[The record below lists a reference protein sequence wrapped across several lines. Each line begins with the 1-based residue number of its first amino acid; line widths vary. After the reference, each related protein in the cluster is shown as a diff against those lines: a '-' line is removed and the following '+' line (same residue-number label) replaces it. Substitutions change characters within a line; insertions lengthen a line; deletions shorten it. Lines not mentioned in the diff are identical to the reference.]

1 MKKLQKKRYYFI
13 VFTIHFLQDKIYI
26 DHSLGDIVIQ
36 FRGKFSR
43 KKCIDVVLGLYSE
56 INPTKKF
63 KGKTLSTDNKVVEI
77 LNWKNLS
84 KKEAKEWLPKKER
97 IKVASWKKEII
108 LQRLSRIYSV
118 VFF

>member
-1 MKKLQKKRYYFI
+1 M
-13 VFTIHFLQDKIYI
+13 
-26 DHSLGDIVIQ
+26 
-36 FRGKFSR
+36 
-43 KKCIDVVLGLYSE
+43 GLYSE